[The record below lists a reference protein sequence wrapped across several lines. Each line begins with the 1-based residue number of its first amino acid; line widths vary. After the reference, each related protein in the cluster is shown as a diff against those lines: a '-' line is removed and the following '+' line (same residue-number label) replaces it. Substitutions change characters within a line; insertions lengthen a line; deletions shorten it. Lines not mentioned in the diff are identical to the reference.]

1 MNKEAFDC
9 AAKQLADWR
18 ERGEDALAPS
28 RFYFIEALSK
38 RMARQDGD
46 ALRVLQE
53 RLSRQ
58 LQAYQ
63 DEIVEPARLSG
74 QCQDETRIQRETQMT
89 GGPLAELLDYAASQV
104 PQSNAGHR
112 ASQSKAGQGELSLE
126 PALIDYFRNTWAS
139 VSANRMLRQSGDQV
153 PDNAGPLN
161 SSGLAHR
168 SLILMQT
175 LSPGY
180 LRHFLSYM
188 DALSWMEQLNDD
200 RSRVDGKS
208 AAAGKRKPAQRK
220 A

>member
-1 MNKEAFDC
+1 MNKERLDGAIR
-9 AAKQLADWR
+9 QLAEWR
-18 ERGEDALAPS
+18 ERGEDSLAPS

-38 RMARQDGD
+38 RMTGQDGD
-46 ALRVLQE
+46 AWRVLEE

-63 DEIVEPARLSG
+63 NDIVEPARRSG
-74 QCQDETRIQRETQMT
+74 QPEDETRHAGKKTA
-89 GGPLAELLDYAASQV
+89 GPLAQLLDYTASQAIEG
-104 PQSNAGHR
+104 NAGH
-112 ASQSKAGQGELSLE
+112 AAPVTGAAQGVLSLE
-126 PALIDYFRNTWAS
+126 PALIDYFRSAWAS
-139 VSANRMLRQSGDQV
+139 VSTHRMLRQSGDQV

-168 SLILMQT
+168 SLTLMQT
-175 LSPGY
+175 CSPGY

-200 RSRVDGKS
+200 SVKADVKAGP
-208 AAAGKRKPAQRK
+208 AGKRKPAQRK